1 MAMKL
6 FVGLGNPGSKY
17 AKNRHNVGFMA
28 VERIAD
34 RHGFGPWKKKFQG
47 IAADGELSGER
58 VLLLKPDTYM
68 NESGRA
74 VGEAARFLKIGL
86 DDIYVF
92 HDELDLAPQKVKVKA
107 GGGNAGHNG
116 LRSITAH
123 LGNEYKRVRLGI
135 GHPGSKD
142 VVIHHVLGD
151 FAKADTAWLDEMLD
165 AVSAAAGRLA
175 HGDDS
180 RFLTDVAKALG
191 TMETGKIDKP
201 VKGAPV
207 EQLPRTPGPGRHPA
221 GDRAAKQKSALAE
234 NLKKW
239 LAGRA
244 GNDTKDGD

>member
-1 MAMKL
+1 MKL

-17 AKNRHNVGFMA
+17 ARNRHNIGFMA

-34 RHGFGPWKKKFQG
+34 RHKFGPWKTKFQSL
-47 IAADGELSGER
+47 AADGEIAGER
-58 VLLLKPDTYM
+58 VLLLKPNTYM

-92 HDELDLAPQKVKVKA
+92 HDELDLAPAKVKVKA

-123 LGNEYKRVRLGI
+123 LGNDYKRVRLGI

-142 VVIHHVLGD
+142 VVVHHVLGD
-151 FAKADTAWLDEMLD
+151 FAKSDQQWLDDVID
-165 AVSAAAGRLA
+165 AVSDAAGRIA
-175 HGDDS
+175 VGDDA
-180 RFLTDVAKALG
+180 RFLTDVAKSLG
-191 TMETGKIDKP
+191 TMESGKPANAAKP
-201 VKGAPV
+201 AEPQREPK
-207 EQLPRTPGPGRHPA
+207 PRPPGGHPA
-221 GDRAAKQKSALAE
+221 GDRAAKQKTALAD

-244 GNDTKDGD
+244 AKDTKDGD